1 MASLPLTLAARL
13 LPTAILAIVGWTM
26 ASSSHEEAGR
36 TSANGSQ
43 TGSAAPSGSGS
54 DSGSGSGSSG
64 SGSGPGSGSDG
75 SKDAPATYSKPPAP
89 CTAIKA
95 ATIKKLVPEAKTAG
109 KQLSL
114 TDPSH
119 RTGCSWNALKGFDYR
134 WLDVTFEVS
143 TTRGGQ
149 DGEAAAKASYER
161 LKKSIPA
168 SGIGDEASVSVELT
182 TEDKQ
187 QTREAVVVFRKGNAV
202 VTVTY
207 NGSDFENKK
216 APIDGEVRDGAL
228 TAAKD
233 ALAGLGP
240 GTNVEG
246 DQSA

>member
-13 LPTAILAIVGWTM
+13 LPTAVLAIVGWTM
-26 ASSSHEEAGR
+26 ASSSHEDAGT
-36 TSANGSQ
+36 TSAHGSR
-43 TGSAAPSGSGS
+43 TGSAASSGSGS
-54 DSGSGSGSSG
+54 DSG
-64 SGSGPGSGSDG
+64 PGSAPDD

-89 CTAIKA
+89 CSAIKP

-109 KQLSL
+109 KPLSL

-143 TTRGGQ
+143 TTSGGQ
-149 DGEAAAKASYER
+149 DGEGAAKASYKR
-161 LKKSIPA
+161 LKKTISTP
-168 SGIGDEASVSVELT
+168 GIGDEASLSVELT

-216 APIDGEVRDGAL
+216 APTDAEVRDGAL
-228 TAAKD
+228 AAARD

>member
-26 ASSSHEEAGR
+26 ASSSHEDAGR
-36 TSANGSQ
+36 TSANGSR
-43 TGSAAPSGSGS
+43 TGSTAPSGSDSGAGS
-54 DSGSGSGSSG
+54 DSGSGSGS
-64 SGSGPGSGSDG
+64 GSGSDG

-89 CTAIKA
+89 CTAIKT
-95 ATIKKLVPEAKTAG
+95 ATIKKLVPEAKTTG

-143 TTRGGQ
+143 TTGGGQ
-149 DGEAAAKASYER
+149 DGEAAAKASYKR
-161 LKKSIPA
+161 LKKATTA

-216 APIDGEVRDGAL
+216 APDESEVRDGAL
-228 TAAKD
+228 AVAKD
-233 ALAGLGP
+233 APAGLGP